1 VTLRVP
7 KVLRRSLDFENFV
20 NRNEV
25 ARDLPQFAKA
35 RCLKGDSTIRFK
47 FVTYSPFV
55 IISGD
60 IIQVPLTKKHI
71 HSLNSSPFLG
81 AFAKLRKATISF
93 IMSVCPYAW
102 SNTAPTGRILM
113 KLDFLASF
121 EYLCR
126 KEKFH

>member
-1 VTLRVP
+1 MTLRVP
-7 KVLRRSLDFENFV
+7 TVLRRFLDFENFV

-25 ARDLPQFAKA
+25 ACDLPQFAKA
-35 RCLKGDSTIRFK
+35 RSLKGDSTIRFQ

-60 IIQVPLTKKHI
+60 IIPVPLTKKHI
-71 HSLNSSPFLG
+71 HSLNSSSFLG

-102 SNTAPTGRILM
+102 NNSAPTGRIFM
-113 KLDFLASF
+113 KLDILVSF

-126 KEKFH
+126 KDKFH